1 MARNDSIWNSV
12 GSWAFLI
19 GVVIAVILGIF
30 GVLNSTWVVVLV
42 IIGLIVGLL
51 NIADAESEPFL
62 LSGIALIIAS
72 AFGQTVVASIP
83 IFLRIL
89 QSLLLIF
96 VPATIIVAL
105 RNSFVLAR
113 RY

>member
-1 MARNDSIWNSV
+1 MV

-19 GVVIAVILGIF
+19 GVIIAIILGIF
-30 GVLNSTWVVVLV
+30 GILNSTWVTVLV
-42 IIGLIVGLL
+42 IIGLVVGLL
-51 NIADAESEPFL
+51 NVGDSESEPFL

-72 AFGQTVVASIP
+72 SLGQAAVSSVP
-83 IFLRIL
+83 VLLRIL

-105 RNSFVLAR
+105 RNVFSLAR
-113 RY
+113 H

>member
-1 MARNDSIWNSV
+1 MARNDRWGDTI
-12 GSWAFLI
+12 GRWAFLV
-19 GVVIAVILGIF
+19 GVAIAVILGIF
-30 GVLNSTWVVVLV
+30 GTMTATWITVLV

-51 NIADAESEPFL
+51 NIADEEVEPFL

-72 AFGQTVVASIP
+72 ALGQVTVMTVP
-83 IFLRIL
+83 ILARIL

-105 RNSFVLAR
+105 KNVFSMAR
-113 RY
+113 YR